1 MTLSSLLRKNADFWT
16 KDRSLTALFAY
27 IVINTF
33 VLVPFTHSRF
43 GEISHS
49 VIYSMILVSGV
60 FSMGATLK
68 AKISIA
74 ILAIVSFIIRWLAI
88 LYPTTLTIE
97 IADDVCSI
105 LFLTAL
111 ATFVIWH
118 IFKAGDIT
126 FHRIQGAI
134 TTYLIAGLV
143 FSKAFHLIFLLDVN
157 AFIMPVLQQD
167 TESYY
172 SRFVYFS
179 YVTLTTLGYGDIT
192 AVNLGAKSLVMIEG
206 LIGQLYPAIM
216 ITRLVTLE
224 LETKKRKTG

>member
-1 MTLSSLLRKNADFWT
+1 VTLRALLHKNGNFWT

-27 IVINTF
+27 IVLNTF

-49 VIYSMILVSGV
+49 VIYSMILISGV

-68 AKISIA
+68 AKVSIV
-74 ILAIVSFIIRWLAI
+74 ILAIFSFMIRWLSI
-88 LYPTTLTIE
+88 LYPTTLAID
-97 IADDVCSI
+97 IVDDVCSI

-111 ATFVIWH
+111 ATFVLWH
-118 IFKAGDIT
+118 IFKDGDIT

-134 TTYLIAGLV
+134 TTYLIVGLA
-143 FSKAFHLIFLLDVN
+143 FSKAFHLIFLLDN
-157 AFIMPVLQQD
+157 HAFIMPILQQD
-167 TESYY
+167 SESYY

-179 YVTLTTLGYGDIT
+179 YVTLTTLGFGDIT
-192 AVNLGAKSLVMIEG
+192 PVNLGAKSLVMIEG